1 MAYTSTAAIRCAR
14 VGPTREVTC
23 KNQRFCRSMASMQNT
38 KSPEQSGPAFVPGA
52 LFLRIIRPLTH
63 MNAGATTT
71 TTLRFR
77 PAKGVFVALV
87 AACSL
92 IGMLA
97 IGLALLAPRL
107 QEHYSFLPTKSR
119 PTPKSAGG
127 DGKSLLASKLPTKKD
142 LWIRTADGETLNA
155 WLVPPQKEGA
165 LLLQE
170 SAESRRRLRR
180 SSSRHKRP
188 IVPEEDSHP
197 DDDPH
202 NFAKGEYPTSWN
214 ELRMVRA
221 KKPNGLVL
229 VYFHG
234 NAGELTNYEMFILN
248 WSREGYTVL
257 MPDYRG
263 FGLSTGRPSFRGVK
277 LDAEATMEVA
287 AGLVDGDMS
296 RIVVVGFS
304 MGSAAAMHA
313 AMLYDDVGLGACVIE
328 AGFLDIRSAALHLV
342 PGIAP
347 LASVL
352 SPSLDN
358 GTAARNVRSTPLAVV
373 HAQEDRTTA
382 FADAVALYKSAATP
396 VKHWFISE
404 AAAHVAIHS
413 GSRVKEWVQRHR
425 RRSVARPPLQL
436 PQAAAGGGA
445 AAVEEEAS
453 SVDAFAPVEGSA
465 RGGLDTPQLDQEKDS

>member
-1 MAYTSTAAIRCAR
+1 
-14 VGPTREVTC
+14 
-23 KNQRFCRSMASMQNT
+23 
-38 KSPEQSGPAFVPGA
+38 
-52 LFLRIIRPLTH
+52 
-63 MNAGATTT
+63 
-71 TTLRFR
+71 
-77 PAKGVFVALV
+77 
-87 AACSL
+87 
-92 IGMLA
+92 MLA

-119 PTPKSAGG
+119 PTPKSEGG
-127 DGKSLLASKLPTKKD
+127 DGKTLLASKLPTKKD

-165 LLLQE
+165 LLAQDV
-170 SAESRRRLRR
+170 SDTRRRLRR
-180 SSSRHKRP
+180 STSKRSRRP
-188 IVPEEDSHP
+188 EVPEEDTHP

-202 NFAKGEYPTSWN
+202 GFAGGEYPASWE

-234 NAGELTNYEMFILN
+234 NAGELSNYEMFILN

-263 FGLSTGRPSFRGVK
+263 FGLSTGRPTFDGIRM
-277 LDAEATMEVA
+277 DAEATMEVA

-296 RIVVVGFS
+296 RVVVVGFS
-304 MGSAAAMHA
+304 MGSAAATHA
-313 AMLYDDVGLGACVIE
+313 AMLYDDAGLGACVIE
-328 AGFLDIRSAALHLV
+328 AGFLNMRSAALHLI

-358 GTAARNVRSTPLAVV
+358 GTNARNIRSTPFAVV

-382 FADAVALYKSAATP
+382 FADAVALYRSAATP
-396 VKHWFISE
+396 IKHWFISE

-413 GSRVKEWVQRHR
+413 GSRVKEWVLRHR
-425 RRSVARPPLQL
+425 RRSSKRPPL
-436 PQAAAGGGA
+436 
-445 AAVEEEAS
+445 
-453 SVDAFAPVEGSA
+453 
-465 RGGLDTPQLDQEKDS
+465 